1 MMWQSTLPLL
11 ILLSALVSGVAIF
24 FVSDNKPI
32 LRKTLNF
39 LGAGSCVGLILVM
52 ISGVYQ
58 GQVFETRLPLLP
70 NMDLVLHADALSLL
84 FVALSGFLWLLTTI
98 YAIGYLEQS
107 PNRSR
112 FFGFFSL
119 CVFATIGVALAG
131 NLITFLIFYEL
142 LTLTTYPLVVHKGNK
157 ASLAAGRKY
166 LIYTMLGGASL
177 LAGVVWLKALAGSL
191 DFTATGILASMPH
204 LDPLH
209 LKVIFALIIIGLG
222 VKAALFPLHGWLPSA
237 MAAPAP
243 VSALLHAVAVVKAG
257 AFGIVRVVYDVYG
270 VEFAQELGLTI
281 ILAVLASVTI
291 VYGSTR
297 AVFQDD
303 LKRRLAYSTVSQVS
317 YIALGTAIAGPI
329 ATIGGIAHLVHQG
342 LMKITMFFCA
352 GSIAETLGVTKV
364 SQINGAGKR
373 MPLTMLAFSLAVLGM
388 IGIPPAAGF
397 ISKWYLGTGALEAGF
412 YWVLGVLIISSL
424 LNAIYFLPILYAAWF
439 KPQQGAWPKEK
450 PRGRLETHWMLML
463 PPIVTALL
471 ALSAGLFA
479 DAQFSPLNWVK
490 LIAAREYGSEFVSI
504 LAASSQQIPAIWL
517 ALGAPLLC
525 ALLLVRKQ
533 MQEVA
538 HWFLPL
544 SAGIALLA
552 YAISGQGTNTTPW
565 LFFGSVLTL
574 NDTTSTF
581 FLLAACLWLLAAVFA
596 VNFVKADERKVRFC
610 LFFLLA
616 MCGNFGLVLAQDIS
630 GFISFFTLMSL
641 ASYGLVVHFDTD
653 EAHQAG
659 KSYMQW
665 AVLGELLLFT
675 GLAGLAFGSIDPSS
689 AGNLEQTYPA
699 WAIGFLLAGFGVKAG
714 LFGLHVWLP
723 MAHPVAPVAASALLS
738 GVMVKAG
745 LLGWLK
751 FIPFGEVAFATFGSV
766 LVVLGLFAAFFGV
779 LVGVTQDNPK
789 ALLAYSTMSQM
800 GILIAAVGVGLK
812 YPELWSLLLPAIVLY
827 AVNHGLAKSALFL
840 FAGINSTLTW
850 HKYRWVC
857 WLAAALPAAALAGL
871 PLTSGAVAKAALKDV
886 VERDLLMGTVLPLT
900 AIGTTWLMM
909 RFLQLIAQKRP
920 KTATGQPD
928 VLQIGAY
935 GALLVLVTVLSY
947 LIPQANDAWAT
958 QLTVTSFWSSAWPV
972 LLGLGVYFITRAFVD
987 NMGALPAGDINVAY
1001 SEAGSLVRLGADT
1014 LSQGLKL
1021 LKDEIENTSW
1031 QLPQRVV
1038 YRQARVVGFA
1048 MAAVRSLMT
1057 PGVLF
1062 ALLLCML
1069 LWAMIAAR

>member
-11 ILLSALVSGVAIF
+11 ILISALASGIAIF
-24 FVSDNKPI
+24 FVSDDKPI

-39 LGAGSCVGLILVM
+39 LGAGSCVALILVM

-84 FVALSGFLWLLTTI
+84 FVALSGLLWLLTTI

-222 VKAALFPLHGWLPSA
+222 VKAALVPLHGWLPSA

-281 ILAVLASVTI
+281 ILAVMASITI

-364 SQINGAGKR
+364 SQMNGAGKR

-397 ISKWYLGTGALEAGF
+397 ISKWYLGTGALEAGL

-439 KPQQGAWPKEK
+439 KPQQGPWPKEQ
-450 PRGRLETHWMLML
+450 PRGRFETHWMLML

-490 LIAAREYGSEFVSI
+490 LIAAREYGSEFVST
-504 LAASSQQIPAIWL
+504 LALSSQQVPWMWL
-517 ALGAPLLC
+517 AIITPILC
-525 ALLLVRKQ
+525 ALLLVRKR
-533 MQEVA
+533 MQEIA
-538 HWFLPL
+538 HWFLPV
-544 SAGIALLA
+544 SAATALLA
-552 YAISGQGTNTTPW
+552 FSVSSQGTNTTPW
-565 LFFGSVLTL
+565 LFFGSIMTL
-574 NDTTSTF
+574 NETTSTF

-596 VNFVKADERKVRFC
+596 VNFAKDDARKVRFC

-616 MCGNFGLVLAQDIS
+616 MCGNFGLILAEDMS

-641 ASYGLVVHFDTD
+641 ASYGLVVHFDTE

-675 GLAGLAFGSIDPSS
+675 ALAGLAFGSIDPSS
-689 AGNLEQTYPA
+689 AGNPEQAYPA
-699 WAIGFLLAGFGVKAG
+699 WAIGFLLAGFGIKAG

-723 MAHPVAPVAASALLS
+723 LAHPVAPVAASALLS
-738 GVMVKAG
+738 GIMVKAG

-779 LVGVTQDNPK
+779 LVGVTQENPK

-800 GILIAAVGVGLK
+800 GILIAAVGAGLK
-812 YPELWSLLLPAIVLY
+812 YPEIWSVLLPAVVLY
-827 AVNHGLAKSALFL
+827 AVHHGLAKAALFL
-840 FAGINSTLTW
+840 FAGMNSTLAW
-850 HKYRWVC
+850 QKYPWLFWV
-857 WLAAALPAAALAGL
+857 AVALPAAALAGL
-871 PLTSGAVAKAALKDV
+871 PLTSGAVAKVALKDV
-886 VERDLLMGTVLPLT
+886 VGRDLLMGTVLPLT
-900 AIGTTWLMM
+900 AVGTTWLMM
-909 RFLQLIAQKRP
+909 RFLQLIGQKRSN
-920 KTATGQPD
+920 ATKSQPD
-928 VLQIGAY
+928 RLQLGAY
-935 GALLVLVTVLSY
+935 ALLLVLVLVMSY
-947 LIPQANDAWAT
+947 LIPQAEAAWST
-958 QLTVTSFWSSAWPV
+958 QLALASVWGSAWPV
-972 LLGLGVYFITRAFVD
+972 LLGLGLYLATRPFVN
-987 NMGALPAGDINVAY
+987 NMEPLPPGDINLAY
-1001 SEAGSLVRLGADT
+1001 VEAGTLVRLGADT
-1014 LSQGLKL
+1014 TADGLQL
-1021 LKDEIENTSW
+1021 LKGELKSTSW
-1031 QLPQRVV
+1031 QLPQRVLQ
-1038 YRQARVVGFA
+1038 RQARLIGIATATIRFA
-1048 MAAVRSLMT
+1048 VT

-1062 ALLLCML
+1062 AVLLSML
-1069 LWAMIAAR
+1069 LWFMVV